1 MTFEIELGG
10 QVRTVAVDAVG
21 AAGPDGGAF
30 RVTIDGEPVD
40 VEARATELGLSLVF
54 DDRRQLDVA
63 LVEQSGGQWLV
74 QLPWVTVDAVVDGR
88 RRRKGGAGAGVAD
101 GAHHVVAPMP
111 GRVVRILVEPGQ
123 EVEARQGLVVVE
135 AMKMENE
142 LRTPKAGTVKEIS
155 VSEGESVEAGRLL
168 IVVE

>member
-10 QVRTVAVDAVG
+10 RVRTVAVDALG
-21 AAGPDGGAF
+21 AAGTEGGTF

-40 VEARATELGLSLVF
+40 VEARSTELGLSLVF
-54 DDRRQLDVA
+54 ADRRQLDVA
-63 LVEQSGGQWLV
+63 LAETSGGQWLA
-74 QLPWVTVDAVVDGR
+74 QLPWVSVDAVVDGR
-88 RRRKGGAGAGVAD
+88 RRPRGGAGAAAAD
-101 GAHHVVAPMP
+101 GVQQVVAPMP
-111 GRVVRILVEPGQ
+111 GRIVRILVRPGDN
-123 EVEARQGLVVVE
+123 VEARQGLVVVE

-142 LRTPKAGTVKEIS
+142 LRASKAGRVKDVG